1 MKLLIAV
8 EQGKKKTIKYKKE
21 DLLSK
26 SILDILEEHGIN
38 NVHPEDIEIGE
49 DKITVNTGKVQ
60 TVEIDESDILTK
72 SLTAAV
78 KDKLKLK
85 STRGIKIS
93 IKSCVGK

>member
-21 DLLSK
+21 DLLTSTV
-26 SILDILEEHGIN
+26 LDILEEHGIK
-38 NVHPEDIEIGE
+38 NVHPDDIEIGE

-60 TVEIDESDILTK
+60 TVEIDESEILTK
-72 SLTAAV
+72 SLTAVV

-85 STRGIKIS
+85 STRGVKIS
-93 IKSCVGK
+93 IKSCGGK